1 MERGISE
8 IDYQVSIIFNVV
20 HHPYHSYELG
30 STIHVM
36 TCAIYIIEYTIRTE
50 IASLLPVGVYIFFIV
65 DDCITRNFFERIFFN
80 FEKGQQDGLL
90 LLLLLIVV
98 VLGITILMYT
108 YAQETVIPAFCY
120 LPKHKLI

>member
-20 HHPYHSYELG
+20 HRPYHSYELG
-30 STIHVM
+30 STYNPCYDMCHLHYRLHYKNRDFLPPPGRG
-36 TCAIYIIEYTIRTE
+36 IY
-50 IASLLPVGVYIFFIV
+50 LFIV

-90 LLLLLIVV
+90 LLLLIV
-98 VLGITILMYT
+98 VLGTTILMYT
-108 YAQETVIPAFCY
+108 YPQKTVIPAFCH
-120 LPKHKLI
+120 LPKHELI

>member
-20 HHPYHSYELG
+20 HRPYHSYELG

-50 IASLLPVGVYIFFIV
+50 IASLLPVGVYIYF
-65 DDCITRNFFERIFFN
+65 
-80 FEKGQQDGLL
+80 LL
-90 LLLLLIVV
+90 LTIVSP
-98 VLGITILMYT
+98 
-108 YAQETVIPAFCY
+108 ETSLKEYFSTLKKVSKMGCCCCCC
-120 LPKHKLI
+120 